1 MSERPVG
8 AGPRKGEEAR
18 GGAASVDITPPVGV
32 ELAGWSF
39 GPSVGVHD
47 RLFAKV
53 LVLDNGPSPYVIM
66 TADLIGLGTAYAS
79 ELRARIAAELRTKV
93 ERVMIS
99 CSHTHSGPG
108 TMPLRRWGAVDE
120 EYVSRTL
127 DAMASVALEAARRLE
142 PVRIGVGE
150 THVRGICDNR
160 RGDRGNVV
168 DESLPVVR
176 VDREDGRPIAVL
188 MNYSCHPVAAHGDRN
203 LISADYPGF
212 AMRHVQSFFAAAAPH
227 AMFTLGA
234 AGDVNPVKF
243 HNLAL
248 AEQYGAEIGEAAV
261 AAAQQ
266 IETRSVSPLA
276 AVSRTIALPVR
287 KPPAASWLRDEAQR
301 WSAEASRLSEA
312 GGEHSK
318 IEDAFIKAEW
328 AAEALGVVERD
339 EWADRLEME
348 MQAIRIGETVLVAIP
363 GELFVEIGMQ
373 IKRASAYEHT
383 IIVELANGSLCY
395 LPTADAFRRGGYE
408 TDFAAKVYGL
418 HMLTDRAQEI
428 VERAAAEL
436 LRELRDADRVD
447 EM

>member
-1 MSERPVG
+1 VSERPVG

-150 THVRGICDNR
+150 THV
-160 RGDRGNVV
+160 
-168 DESLPVVR
+168 
-176 VDREDGRPIAVL
+176 
-188 MNYSCHPVAAHGDRN
+188 
-203 LISADYPGF
+203 
-212 AMRHVQSFFAAAAPH
+212 
-227 AMFTLGA
+227 
-234 AGDVNPVKF
+234 
-243 HNLAL
+243 
-248 AEQYGAEIGEAAV
+248 
-261 AAAQQ
+261 
-266 IETRSVSPLA
+266 
-276 AVSRTIALPVR
+276 
-287 KPPAASWLRDEAQR
+287 
-301 WSAEASRLSEA
+301 
-312 GGEHSK
+312 
-318 IEDAFIKAEW
+318 
-328 AAEALGVVERD
+328 
-339 EWADRLEME
+339 
-348 MQAIRIGETVLVAIP
+348 
-363 GELFVEIGMQ
+363 
-373 IKRASAYEHT
+373 
-383 IIVELANGSLCY
+383 
-395 LPTADAFRRGGYE
+395 
-408 TDFAAKVYGL
+408 
-418 HMLTDRAQEI
+418 
-428 VERAAAEL
+428 
-436 LRELRDADRVD
+436 
-447 EM
+447 